1 MCVCV
6 CVRARARVCACVQVS
21 PEGRVVEERNCGGET
36 ETEEGGKQGRDKEK
50 GRDRERQTDTERQEE
65 WQTVVP
71 PAVEGDAGSVW
82 RWKQQWYLLIRV
94 HRIRLMVCW

>member
-6 CVRARARVCACVQVS
+6 CVRACVQVS

-71 PAVEGDAGSVW
+71 PVVEGDAGSVCAFVSVPGGEW
-82 RWKQQWYLLIRV
+82 
-94 HRIRLMVCW
+94 VCTCST